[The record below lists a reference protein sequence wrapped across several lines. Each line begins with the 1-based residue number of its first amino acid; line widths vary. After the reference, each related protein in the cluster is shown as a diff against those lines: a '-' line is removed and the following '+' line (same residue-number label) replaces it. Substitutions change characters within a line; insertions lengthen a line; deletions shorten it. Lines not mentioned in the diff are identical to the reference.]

1 MKNEMNKI
9 PTPETNAF
17 MIEHGRAVAAQKTR
31 PSTWD
36 ILQSL
41 ERRLTV
47 AREALRQILHPDLR
61 SDKSKSFARIAE
73 EALTQ
78 TEPKQ

>member
-1 MKNEMNKI
+1 MNMNEI
-9 PTPETNAF
+9 PTPETD
-17 MIEHGRAVAAQKTR
+17 AAIKTIGLYR
-31 PSTWD
+31 GDEMEIVDPEFARD
-36 ILQSL
+36 L